1 MTLQEKL
8 PEWVLP
14 TYKDTDCW
22 NDYATVK
29 VLGKGSYGTTHLAKD
44 KKTGEEVAVKVGGAE
59 AGGRMAWRL
68 GWVPEL
74 KAEEGG
80 EERGAGCS

>member
-1 MTLQEKL
+1 MVATALLPAYGPTTLQEKL

-44 KKTGEEVAVKVGGAE
+44 KKTGEEVAVKVG
-59 AGGRMAWRL
+59 R
-68 GWVPEL
+68 
-74 KAEEGG
+74 AEEGG
-80 EERGAGCS
+80 EERGAR